1 MAKKIAVVAANGRVA
16 GKVIA
21 EAVSR
26 GFDVTGFGRKE
37 NNTKAQHYV
46 QKDLFELTKED
57 LQGFDAVVDAAGA
70 WTLDTMYVIPKAA
83 IYLGFSRHSRIRTS
97 R

>member
-1 MAKKIAVVAANGRVA
+1 MEVLIIAKKIAVVAANGRVA
-16 GKVIA
+16 GKGIA

-46 QKDLFELTKED
+46 KKDLFDLTTED
-57 LQGFDAVVDAAGA
+57 LKGFDAVVDGFGA
-70 WTLDTMYVIPKAA
+70 KMVF
-83 IYLGFSRHSRIRTS
+83 GFYTNTNSHFFTIFR
-97 R
+97 

>member
-1 MAKKIAVVAANGRVA
+1 MTNKRIIMEVLIIAKKIAVVAANGRAA

-37 NNTKAQHYV
+37 NTR
-46 QKDLFELTKED
+46 
-57 LQGFDAVVDAAGA
+57 
-70 WTLDTMYVIPKAA
+70 
-83 IYLGFSRHSRIRTS
+83 RHSIM
-97 R
+97 